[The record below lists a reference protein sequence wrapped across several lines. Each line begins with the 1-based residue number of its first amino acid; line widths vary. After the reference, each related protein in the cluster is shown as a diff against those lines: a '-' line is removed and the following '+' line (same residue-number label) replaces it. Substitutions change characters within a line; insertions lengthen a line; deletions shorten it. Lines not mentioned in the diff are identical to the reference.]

1 MSELATTPRVA
12 IIGAGYFGQ
21 FHFDAWQRMAGVTLA
36 GFCETDAGRA
46 AQTCETFGIPAFAD
60 AIEMVGTLK
69 PDLIDIT
76 APPPAHLGLIEAL
89 APLVG
94 HIICQK
100 PFCGGVDGAR
110 KAIAV
115 AERHNTRL
123 AIHENVRFQP
133 WYREA
138 KKLME
143 AGAIGTPYQVS
154 FRMRTGD
161 GQGPDAYLDRQ
172 PYFQTMPRLLVHET
186 AIHWIDTFRYLMGEI
201 SSTHAHLSRLNPVI
215 AGEDAALITF
225 QFENGT
231 RGLYDGNRLSD
242 HIATNRRLTM
252 GEMALEGSGGTLR
265 LDGEGRLW
273 LRAFGVNDEVEH
285 RFDWRDHY
293 FGGDCVYLCNR
304 AILTDW
310 QRGKEAE
317 TEAHLYLRNQE
328 IVEEIYAA
336 APPIP

>member
-1 MSELATTPRVA
+1 MSKLPEIPRVA
-12 IIGAGYFGQ
+12 IVGAGYFGQ
-21 FHFDAWQRMAGVTLA
+21 FHFDAWQRMTGVNLV
-36 GFCETDAGRA
+36 GFCETDAERA
-46 AQTCETFGIPAFAD
+46 AQTAETFGIPAFTD
-60 AIEMVGTLK
+60 ATEMIETLN

-76 APPPAHLGLIEAL
+76 TPPPAHLGLIGTL
-89 APLVG
+89 APNVD

-100 PFCGGVDGAR
+100 PFCGGVTDAR
-110 KAIAV
+110 KAITIANQ
-115 AERHNTRL
+115 HNTRL

-133 WYREA
+133 WYRQT

-143 AGAIGTPYQVS
+143 AGAIGTPYQIT

-172 PYFQTMPRLLVHET
+172 PYFQTMPRLLIHET

-201 SSTHAHLSRLNPVI
+201 TSTHAHLSRLNPVI

-225 QFENGT
+225 HFENGT
-231 RGLYDGNRLSD
+231 RGIYDGNRLSD

-252 GEMALEGSGGTLR
+252 GEMMLEGSGGTLR

-273 LRAFGVNDEVEH
+273 LRLFGSNTEAQQP
-285 RFDWRDHY
+285 FDWHDHH
-293 FGGDCVYLCNR
+293 FGGDCVYLCNH
-304 AILTDW
+304 AILNAW
-310 QRGKEAE
+310 QCGQDAE